1 MNEDHFE
8 RMTYAEYEAH
18 KWAGKFTT
26 ERDEL
31 GDELFLRVKKYC
43 IYQLAPNELDTY
55 VVSVLE
61 QRITDFYKNIDTNKA
76 SLLEFELGL

>member
-8 RMTYAEYEAH
+8 RMTYAEYETH

-26 ERDEL
+26 EREGL
-31 GDELFLRVKKYC
+31 GDEFFLRVKKYC

-61 QRITDFYKNIDTNKA
+61 QRITDFYKNIDTKKSA
-76 SLLEFELGL
+76 MLEFELGL